1 MGTRTIIE
9 FKQGMEKIQVYQQSD
24 GYPSHTLKRLEEFL
38 KWNDVRNDQLDY
50 SVANF
55 ILYNKL
61 RNVIDYEFVKPEHN
75 KEKDFRKFFL
85 NHDSNMSM
93 FHTGYGIQSSP
104 LNEAELKE
112 SPIEWFYQV
121 SLINADHLDTF
132 HNKEYTIKIDCFVVG
147 SRTFKLI
154 GSCTYDH
161 KAGKITKY
169 DKKLLLEVEN

>member
-1 MGTRTIIE
+1 MILANCLGVTPISFRKCLSRVLSVTKSLSLTSLILMVP
-9 FKQGMEKIQVYQQSD
+9 FVLRM
-24 GYPSHTLKRLEEFL
+24 RL
-38 KWNDVRNDQLDY
+38 
-50 SVANF
+50 VANF

-61 RNVIDYEFVKPEHN
+61 RNALDYEFVKPEHN

-85 NHDSNMSM
+85 NHESNMSM
-93 FHTGYGIQSSP
+93 FHTGYGIQSTP

-112 SPIEWFYQV
+112 SWIEWFYQV
-121 SLINADHLDTF
+121 TLINKDHLDTF
-132 HNKEYTIKIDCFVVG
+132 HNKEYKIKIDCFVVG
-147 SRTFKLI
+147 KNTFELI